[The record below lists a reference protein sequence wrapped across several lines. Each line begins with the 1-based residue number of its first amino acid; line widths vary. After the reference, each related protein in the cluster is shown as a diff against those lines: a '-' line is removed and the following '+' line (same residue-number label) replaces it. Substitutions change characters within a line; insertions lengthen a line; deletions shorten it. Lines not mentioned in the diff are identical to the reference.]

1 MNLTTKLLLPPVAR
15 RVQALDVVRGPLY
28 TVLSFINITKYPPS
42 LLFFSL
48 TLGVALLLSMA
59 DEVPGWLRG
68 WLSTHGKVPMF
79 YYLLHFCLVSGGAL
93 VWTWLQFG
101 QPYNFSFAPP
111 GVPQPAAY
119 QPSLLRAYV
128 VWAVDVLAFYWP
140 CRWYQGYK
148 RRHSYWW
155 LSYL

>member
-15 RVQALDVVRGPLY
+15 RVQALDMVRGPLY

-68 WLSTHGKVPMF
+68 WLSTYGKVPMF

-111 GVPQPAAY
+111 GVP
-119 QPSLLRAYV
+119 
-128 VWAVDVLAFYWP
+128 
-140 CRWYQGYK
+140 
-148 RRHSYWW
+148 
-155 LSYL
+155 